1 MLTPRFKDRPVYFT
15 SMQVVAAAILLCA
28 AASGVYAS
36 SHREAPLIATM
47 PKVDGT
53 DFYMFNSY
61 EPDRRGYV
69 TLIANYSPLED
80 AYGGPNYFALDPDAL
95 YEIHID
101 NVGDGSA
108 HLTFQ
113 FRFTNAVNNVAL
125 NIGGKPVAIPL
136 VQAGPVSAGD
146 SSKLNVNETYTLKV
160 LRGDD
165 DDDSEQVVTGPGG
178 ITTFTKPTDFIG
190 TKTFGSVSGYASYAQ
205 QYIYTIHIPGCGAP
219 GRVFVGQRKE
229 SFAVALGKTF
239 DLINLNPL
247 GPRNGNQNDLA
258 DKNITSIALEVPT
271 RCLVGE
277 RGSPVIGGWTTSSIR
292 QERLFALNPDS
303 AKSTPERSRGGWVQV
318 SRLGMPLVNELVI
331 GLKDKD
337 KFNNSKPAKDGQ
349 FAEYV
354 TNPTLPA
361 LIESLFAA
369 KAPTNFPRLDLVF
382 TFLTGFQG
390 LNQLRTVTPSE
401 MLRLNTSIPPTPK
414 GSQNNLGVLAGD
426 NAGFPNGRRPGDDV
440 VTASLRVVMGVLCT
454 FNNPGI
460 FGCSPSDAPAG
471 AAPLT
476 DGVAID
482 DSVFDNSFPYLT
494 TPIPGATN

>member
-1 MLTPRFKDRPVYFT
+1 MLTSKFKDRPVYFAST
-15 SMQVVAAAILLCA
+15 QVLAAAILLCA
-28 AASGVYAS
+28 AASGAYAS
-36 SHREAPLIATM
+36 SHREAPLITTM

-61 EPDRRGYV
+61 EPKRSGYV

-101 NVGDGSA
+101 NVGDARA

-113 FRFTNAVNNVAL
+113 FRFKNTVSNVAL
-125 NIGGKPVAIPL
+125 NVGGKQVAIPL

-146 SSKLNVNETYTLKV
+146 SSKLNVRETYTLKV
-160 LRGDD
+160 LRGTSHE
-165 DDDSEQVVTGPGG
+165 DSDEEVVTGPGG
-178 ITTFTKPTDFIG
+178 ITTFTKPADFIG
-190 TKTFGSVSGYASYAQ
+190 TKTFGSVSGYASYAR
-205 QYIYTIHIPGCGAP
+205 QYVYTIKIPGCGAP

-239 DLINLNPL
+239 DLLNLNPL
-247 GPRNGNQNDLA
+247 GPRNGNPNDLA

-271 RCLVGE
+271 QCLIGE
-277 RGSPVIGGWTTSSIR
+277 RGATVIGGWTTSSIR
-292 QERLFALNPDS
+292 EERLSGNKTAG
-303 AKSTPERSRGGWVQV
+303 KGEGGWTQV

-337 KFNNSKPAKDGQ
+337 KFNNSKPANDGQ
-349 FAEYV
+349 FADYV

-361 LIESLFAA
+361 LIESLFPEA
-369 KAPTNFPRLDLVF
+369 KAPTNFPRRDLIF

-401 MLRLNTSIPPTPK
+401 MLRLNTSISPKPK

-440 VTASLRVVMGVLCT
+440 VTASLRVVIGVLCT
-454 FNNPGI
+454 FNKPGI

-476 DGVAID
+476 DGAAID
-482 DSVFDNSFPYLT
+482 DSVFDDSFPYLT

>member
-1 MLTPRFKDRPVYFT
+1 
-15 SMQVVAAAILLCA
+15 MQLLAAAILLCA
-28 AASGVYAS
+28 VVSGAYAS
-36 SHREAPLIATM
+36 SHREAPLITTM

-61 EPDRRGYV
+61 EPNRRGYV

-101 NVGDGSA
+101 NVGDGRS

-113 FRFTNAVNNVAL
+113 FRFTNTVNNVAL
-125 NIGGKPVAIPL
+125 NVGGKQVAIPL
-136 VQAGPVSAGD
+136 VQAGLVSAGD

-160 LRGDD
+160 SRGAFHE
-165 DDDSEQVVTGPGG
+165 DSEEVVTGPGG

-190 TKTFGSVSGYASYAQ
+190 TKTFGSVSGYASYAR
-205 QYIYTIHIPGCGAP
+205 QYVYTINIPGCRAP

-239 DLINLNPL
+239 DLLNLNPL
-247 GPRNGNQNDLA
+247 GPTNGNPNDLA

-271 RCLVGE
+271 HCLIGE
-277 RGSPVIGGWTTSSIR
+277 RGNRVIGGWTTSSIR
-292 QERLFALNPDS
+292 QERLLALNPGSGKD
-303 AKSTPERSRGGWVQV
+303 TPEKSKGGWTQV

-337 KFNNSKPAKDGQ
+337 RFNNSKPTNDGQ

-361 LIESLFAA
+361 LIESLFPGV

-390 LNQLRTVTPSE
+390 VNQLATVTPSE

-440 VTASLRVVMGVLCT
+440 VTAELRVVIGVLCT
-454 FNNPGI
+454 FNNPAI

-476 DGVAID
+476 DGAAID
-482 DSVFDNSFPYLT
+482 DSVFDGAFPYLT
-494 TPIPGATN
+494 TPIPGAMN

>member
-1 MLTPRFKDRPVYFT
+1 
-15 SMQVVAAAILLCA
+15 MQVLTTTLLFCA
-28 AASGVYAS
+28 AVGCAYAS

-61 EPDRRGYV
+61 EPNRRGYV

-80 AYGGPNYFALDPDAL
+80 AYGGPNYFTLDPDAL

-101 NVGDGSA
+101 NVGDGRA
-108 HLTFQ
+108 HMTFQ
-113 FRFTNAVNNVAL
+113 FRFKNTVSNVAL
-125 NIGGKPVAIPL
+125 NVGGKQVAIPL

-146 SSKLNVNETYTLKV
+146 SANLNVNETYTLKV
-160 LRGDD
+160 LRGNDD
-165 DDDSEQVVTGPGG
+165 HSGEAVTGPGG

-190 TKTFGSVSGYASYAQ
+190 TKTFGSASDYASYSR
-205 QYIYTIHIPGCGAP
+205 QYVYTINIPGCSAP

-239 DLINLNPL
+239 DLLNLNPL
-247 GPRNGNQNDLA
+247 GPRNGNPNDLA

-271 RCLVGE
+271 QCLVGQS
-277 RGSPVIGGWTTSSIR
+277 GSPVIGGWTTSSIR
-292 QERLFALNPDS
+292 VERLHALNPDS
-303 AKSTPERSRGGWVQV
+303 ASSTPEKSAGGWVQV

-337 KFNNSKPAKDGQ
+337 KFNNSRPANDGQ
-349 FAEYV
+349 FADYV

-361 LIESLFAA
+361 LIESLFPAA

-382 TFLTGFQG
+382 TFLTGFRG
-390 LNQLRTVTPSE
+390 LNQLRMVTPSE

-440 VTASLRVVMGVLCT
+440 VTASLRVVIGVLCT

-476 DGVAID
+476 DGAAIGD
-482 DSVFDNSFPYLT
+482 GVFDGSFPYLT